1 MVHILVEKTSR
12 QVIWGGSREFRPWT
26 LSAELLSGRRW
37 ARERAAAPEVSELA
51 VRSAGWERGGGG
63 VHSQHNSPQTAARR
77 RREYRDCR
85 ARRCVVLWGEV
96 RTAQHVVARPAL
108 IAIARPWL
116 IGQATSRR
124 QTGRPAGYSRA
135 TPHVLSRLSG
145 CDVKS
150 PSQLAPSHTRFQSIK
165 LSNNTVQIQNTVR
178 TLMWHIVHPTRYCHD
193 CKL

>member
-1 MVHILVEKTSR
+1 MVHIFVEETSR

-51 VRSAGWERGGGG
+51 VRSAGWERVRGGG

-124 QTGRPAGYSRA
+124 PAGRLLARHTTRA
-135 TPHVLSRLSG
+135 EQTVWLWRQVSVSSG
-145 CDVKS
+145 AFTYKV
-150 PSQLAPSHTRFQSIK
+150 SI
-165 LSNNTVQIQNTVR
+165 N
-178 TLMWHIVHPTRYCHD
+178 
-193 CKL
+193 

>member
-1 MVHILVEKTSR
+1 MLMWAEQLEGWYKDRKIKNTVWYIFLWKKRVDLRWLQRISTLNAISGV
-12 QVIWGGSREFRPWT
+12 VIRSPVST
-26 LSAELLSGRRW
+26 W
-37 ARERAAAPEVSELA
+37 ARCRSGSEWASRAECR
-51 VRSAGWERGGGG
+51 VREWWGG

-124 QTGRPAGYSRA
+124 PAGRLLARHTTRA
-135 TPHVLSRLSG
+135 EQAVWFWRQVSVSSG
-145 CDVKS
+145 AFTYKV
-150 PSQLAPSHTRFQSIK
+150 SI
-165 LSNNTVQIQNTVR
+165 N
-178 TLMWHIVHPTRYCHD
+178 
-193 CKL
+193 

>member
-1 MVHILVEKTSR
+1 MRAEQLKGGTKIEKSKLQYGTYFCGKKTSR

-51 VRSAGWERGGGG
+51 VRSAGWERGGGEFIHNTT
-63 VHSQHNSPQTAARR
+63 VHRRQPDGDESTETAERGA
-77 RREYRDCR
+77 
-85 ARRCVVLWGEV
+85 VLWGEV

-124 QTGRPAGYSRA
+124 PAGRLLARHTTRA
-135 TPHVLSRLSG
+135 EQAVWLWRQVSVSSG
-145 CDVKS
+145 AFTYKV
-150 PSQLAPSHTRFQSIK
+150 SI
-165 LSNNTVQIQNTVR
+165 N
-178 TLMWHIVHPTRYCHD
+178 
-193 CKL
+193 